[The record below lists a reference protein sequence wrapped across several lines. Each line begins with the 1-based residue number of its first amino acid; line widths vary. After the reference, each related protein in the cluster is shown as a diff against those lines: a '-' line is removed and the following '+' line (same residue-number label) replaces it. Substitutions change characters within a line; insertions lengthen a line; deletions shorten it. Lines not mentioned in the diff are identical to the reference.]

1 MEEIRIGYSIFNLE
15 EVFNL
20 ITIIIKVNKVNK
32 QIFFL
37 AAFLLT
43 YSLTFAQTTQKLGY
57 VDSQTILT
65 QLPESIK
72 AQGDLDA
79 LTNKWTTQLDSMTQA
94 YQANLANYQKQANTM
109 PEDKKLAAQQSL
121 IAQEQALI
129 DFRRQKF
136 GQGTGE
142 IYKKQEELFNPVKQK
157 IYQAIEEVAKR
168 EGMQFVFDKSGDII
182 LLYADAA
189 FDITY
194 QVLDKLKRGN

>member
-1 MEEIRIGYSIFNLE
+1 MNKYIFS
-15 EVFNL
+15 
-20 ITIIIKVNKVNK
+20 
-32 QIFFL
+32 L
-37 AAFLLT
+37 AVILFSC
-43 YSLTFAQTTQKLGY
+43 SLAFAQTAQKLGY

-79 LTNKWTTQLDSMTQA
+79 LTNKWTAQLDSMTQA
-94 YQANLANYQKQANTM
+94 YQSNLANYQKQANTM
-109 PEDKKLAAQQSL
+109 PDDKKLTAQQNL
-121 IAQEQALI
+121 IAQEQSLI

-136 GQGTGE
+136 AQGTGE
-142 IYKKQEELFNPVKQK
+142 IYKKQEELFNPVKEK
-157 IYQAIEEVAKR
+157 IYKAIEEVAKR

-182 LLYADAA
+182 LLYADAS

>member
-1 MEEIRIGYSIFNLE
+1 M
-15 EVFNL
+15 
-20 ITIIIKVNKVNK
+20 NKL
-32 QIFFL
+32 IFFL
-37 AAFLLT
+37 ALIVNT
-43 YSLTFAQTTQKLGY
+43 TFVFGQAPQKTGY

-79 LTNKWTTQLDSMTQA
+79 LTNKWTAQLDSMTQS
-94 YQANLANYQKQANTM
+94 YQQALADYQKQANTM
-109 PEDKKLAAQQSL
+109 PEDKKLAAQQKL
-121 IAQEQALI
+121 IAQEQSLI

-142 IYKKQEELFNPVKQK
+142 IYKKQEELFNPVKEK
-157 IYQAIEEVAKR
+157 IYKAIEEVAKR
-168 EGMQFVFDKSGDII
+168 EGMHFVFDKSGDII
-182 LLYADAA
+182 LLYADSA

>member
-1 MEEIRIGYSIFNLE
+1 VKKYIFL
-15 EVFNL
+15 
-20 ITIIIKVNKVNK
+20 
-32 QIFFL
+32 L
-37 AAFLLT
+37 AAILISSTFA
-43 YSLTFAQTTQKLGY
+43 FAQTSQKLGY
-57 VDSQTILT
+57 VDSQVILT
-65 QLPESIK
+65 QLPEAIK

-79 LTNKWTTQLDSMTQA
+79 ITNKWTAQLDSMTQS
-94 YQANLANYQKQANTM
+94 YQTELTNYQKQVGTM
-109 PEDKKLAAQQSL
+109 TEDKKLSAQQAL

-142 IYKKQEELFNPVKQK
+142 IYKKQEEFFNPVKEK
-157 IYQAIEEVAKR
+157 IYKAIEDVAKR

>member
-1 MEEIRIGYSIFNLE
+1 
-15 EVFNL
+15 
-20 ITIIIKVNKVNK
+20 VNKY
-32 QIFFL
+32 IFFL
-37 AAFLLT
+37 AVILFSCT
-43 YSLTFAQTTQKLGY
+43 LTFAQTAQKLGY

-79 LTNKWTTQLDSMTQA
+79 LTSKWTAQLDSMTQT

-109 PEDKKLAAQQSL
+109 PDDKKLTAQQNL
-121 IAQEQALI
+121 IAQEQSLI

-136 GQGTGE
+136 AQGTGE
-142 IYKKQEELFNPVKQK
+142 IYKKQEELFNPVKAK
-157 IYQAIEEVAKR
+157 IYKAIEDVAKR

-182 LLYADAA
+182 LLYADSA

-194 QVLDKLKRGN
+194 QVLDKIKRGN

>member
-1 MEEIRIGYSIFNLE
+1 MNKYIFSLAVILFSCSI
-15 EVFNL
+15 
-20 ITIIIKVNKVNK
+20 
-32 QIFFL
+32 
-37 AAFLLT
+37 A
-43 YSLTFAQTTQKLGY
+43 FAQTAQKLGY

-79 LTNKWTTQLDSMTQA
+79 LTNKWTAQLDSMTQA
-94 YQANLANYQKQANTM
+94 YQSNLANYQKQANTM
-109 PEDKKLAAQQSL
+109 PDDKKLTAQQNL
-121 IAQEQALI
+121 IAQEQSLI

-136 GQGTGE
+136 AQGTGE
-142 IYKKQEELFNPVKQK
+142 IYKKQEELFNPVKAK
-157 IYQAIEEVAKR
+157 IYKAIEDVAKR

-182 LLYADAA
+182 LLYADSA

>member
-1 MEEIRIGYSIFNLE
+1 MNKYIFL
-15 EVFNL
+15 F
-20 ITIIIKVNKVNK
+20 
-32 QIFFL
+32 
-37 AAFLLT
+37 AALLFS
-43 YSLTFAQTTQKLGY
+43 YSLTNAQTSQKLGY

-79 LTNKWTTQLDSMTQA
+79 MTNKWTAQLDSMTQV
-94 YQANLANYQKQANTM
+94 YQQALADYSKQANTM
-109 PEDKKLAAQQSL
+109 PDDKKLTAQQKL
-121 IAQEQALI
+121 IAQEQSVI

-142 IYKKQEELFNPVKQK
+142 IYKKQEELFNPVKEK
-157 IYQAIEEVAKR
+157 IYKAIEEVAKR

-182 LLYADAA
+182 LLYADSS

>member
-1 MEEIRIGYSIFNLE
+1 MNKYIFSLA
-15 EVFNL
+15 V
-20 ITIIIKVNKVNK
+20 II
-32 QIFFL
+32 FSC
-37 AAFLLT
+37 T
-43 YSLTFAQTTQKLGY
+43 LTFAQTTQKLGY

-79 LTNKWTTQLDSMTQA
+79 LTNKWTAQLDSMTQA

-109 PEDKKLAAQQSL
+109 PDDKKLTAQQNL
-121 IAQEQALI
+121 IAQEQSLI

-136 GQGTGE
+136 AQGTGE
-142 IYKKQEELFNPVKQK
+142 IYKKQEELFNPVKAK
-157 IYQAIEEVAKR
+157 IYAAIEDVAKR

-182 LLYADAA
+182 LLYADSA

>member
-1 MEEIRIGYSIFNLE
+1 
-15 EVFNL
+15 
-20 ITIIIKVNKVNK
+20 VNKY
-32 QIFFL
+32 IFLFIAVIL
-37 AAFLLT
+37 SCTSA
-43 YSLTFAQTTQKLGY
+43 FAQTTQKLGY

-79 LTNKWTTQLDSMTQA
+79 LTNKWTTQLDSMTQD
-94 YQANLANYQKQANTM
+94 YQAALANYSKQANTM
-109 PEDKKLAAQQSL
+109 PEDKKLAAQQKL
-121 IAQEQALI
+121 VAQEQSLM

-136 GQGTGE
+136 QQPNGE
-142 IYKKQEELFNPVKQK
+142 IYKKQEELFNPVKEK
-157 IYQAIEEVAKR
+157 IYKAIADVAKR

-182 LLYADAA
+182 LLYADAG